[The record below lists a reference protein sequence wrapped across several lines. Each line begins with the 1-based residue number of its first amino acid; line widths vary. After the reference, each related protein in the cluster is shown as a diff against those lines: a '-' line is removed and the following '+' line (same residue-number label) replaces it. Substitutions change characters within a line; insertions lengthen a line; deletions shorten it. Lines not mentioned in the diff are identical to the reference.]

1 MTKNIIWKRDF
12 DVNSINKK
20 MNNTMI
26 SHIEIEIIEVGNNYI
41 KGTMPVNKNTK
52 QPFGLLH
59 GGASVTLAET
69 LGSIAANMCIEEN
82 KNAVGLEINAN
93 HLKAVRDGF
102 VEGTAKIIH
111 LGKRTQVWEI
121 KITNNEQISCISR
134 LTMAVVDNK
143 VPS

>member
-59 GGASVTLAET
+59 GGASVALAET

-82 KNAVGLEINAN
+82 KYAVGLEINAN

-111 LGKRTQVWEI
+111 LGKLTQVWEI
-121 KITNNEQISCISR
+121 KITNNDQITCISR
-134 LTMAVVDNK
+134 LTMAVIEKK

>member
-1 MTKNIIWKRDF
+1 MTKNSIWKRDF
-12 DVNSINKK
+12 NVNSINKK

-93 HLKAVRDGF
+93 HLKAVREGF
-102 VEGTAKIIH
+102 VEGIAKIIH

-121 KITNNEQISCISR
+121 KITNKGLLTCISR
-134 LTMAVVDNK
+134 LTMAIVNR
-143 VPS
+143 

>member
-1 MTKNIIWKRDF
+1 MIKNSIWKRDF

-93 HLKAVRDGF
+93 HLKAVREGF
-102 VEGTAKIIH
+102 VEGTARVIH

-121 KITNNEQISCISR
+121 KITNYGLLTCTSR
-134 LTMAVVDNK
+134 LTMAIIDK
-143 VPS
+143 